1 MEYFA
6 LLLSSGLVVGA
17 VYGLVG
23 MGFAIIYKATGIVN
37 FAQGELLMLTAY
49 IAFSI
54 AQSLSLSFLPDAGRA
69 GLLDRDGDGG
79 ARRDPAW
86 HHDHDLG
93 TGPV

>member
-54 AQSLSLSFLPDAGRA
+54 A
-69 GLLDRDGDGG
+69 
-79 ARRDPAW
+79 RRRTFMVAVSSPSS
-86 HHDHDLG
+86 
-93 TGPV
+93 